1 MKKPRRN
8 HSPAFKARVA
18 MEAVRGIKTV
28 AEIAAENKLHPAQV
42 TKWKHELT
50 KSAPELFERKNA
62 PDIEK
67 LGLEKNCERL
77 ERKVGQLVIEKEWLE
92 KKCAELGID
101 P

>member
-1 MKKPRRN
+1 MKQPRRN
-8 HSPAFKARVA
+8 HSGAFKARIAV
-18 MEAVRGIKTV
+18 EAVRGIKTV
-28 AEIAAENKLHPAQV
+28 AEIAAENSLHPTQV

-67 LGLEKNCERL
+67 LGLEKSCERL

>member
-1 MKKPRRN
+1 MKQPRRN
-8 HSPAFKARVA
+8 HSGAFKARIA

-28 AEIAAENKLHPAQV
+28 AEIAAENSLHPTQV
-42 TKWKHELT
+42 TKWKKELS

-62 PDIEK
+62 PDLEK

>member
-1 MKKPRRN
+1 MKQPRRN
-8 HSPAFKARVA
+8 HSAAFKARIA
-18 MEAVRGIKTV
+18 MDGIRGVKTV
-28 AEIAAENKLHPAQV
+28 AEIAAENSLHPTQV
-42 TKWKHELT
+42 TKWKKELT
-50 KSAPELFERKNA
+50 KSASELFERKNA

>member
-1 MKKPRRN
+1 MKQPRRN
-8 HSPAFKARVA
+8 HSAAFKARIA
-18 MEAVRGIKTV
+18 MDAMRGVKTV
-28 AEIAAENKLHPAQV
+28 AEIAAENSLHPTQV
-42 TKWKHELT
+42 TKWKKELA

-62 PDIEK
+62 PDLEK
-67 LGLEKNCERL
+67 LGLEKSCERL